1 MKENKG
7 KGLANE
13 EVTQEEEVHSYP
25 YPTSIKKRK
34 ALSKI
39 IDMGSL
45 PSHRGHKKARHRSSK
60 SGLVKACS
68 VVPLA
73 PAKQPS
79 TLQILDLDSS
89 NPPKATSSKPPSGS
103 PMTLLRSEGLAWERF
118 QQVVFKEDI
127 AIYYDMF
134 VKEFERSTVHDLFK
148 VLFLIFNH
156 S

>member
-1 MKENKG
+1 MTAMKEKKG

-60 SGLVKACS
+60 SGLIKACS

-79 TLQILDLDSS
+79 IVQILDLDSS

-103 PMTLLRSEGLAWERF
+103 PMTLLRNEGLTWGGFSKLCIRRTLPS
-118 QQVVFKEDI
+118 I
-127 AIYYDMF
+127 M
-134 VKEFERSTVHDLFK
+134 TCL
-148 VLFLIFNH
+148 
-156 S
+156 